1 MFLFSSQATE
11 AFMEHSQTFMVG
23 LFCGK
28 SYQLKVVNYFC
39 KKAPPKKLGWVLNR
53 AIANS
58 VKKEAI

>member
-1 MFLFSSQATE
+1 
-11 AFMEHSQTFMVG
+11 MEHSQAFMVG

-28 SYQLKVVNYFC
+28 SYQLKVVNCFC